1 MLLCTNTFGVKRFRS
16 DNSYDQSQ
24 TYSQKSN
31 KRENSRKYNGNQ
43 SNYANYN
50 GKSQPTYRNAP
61 DLYKREIKKREMLD
75 KEREGTDALFD
86 NYNYWEALNFFR
98 EVNESEDYPTL
109 IWDDDEVN
117 TDRLWK
123 VDFGKF
129 DQRQKFI
136 DMFENYDEKGI
147 SICIRVDFSYGGL
160 RHDMFIQQPERSR
173 EYSTDKFLF
182 QNNVN
187 FDEKRDSYTSGY
199 VKPYLSKKNKDGIL
213 SKFIN
218 HPEEIQKFAINVLRI
233 MKLSPKGIL
242 SINSWVTEIDKA
254 MTFESFEIAGMI
266 LSTERLRSKKSLL
279 LSYIEFYKLKHTID
293 HNDSLSM
300 LLDMFDKDGPTLR
313 FPASPGGIE
322 DIQKTHYYYVYKR
335 FLDML
340 KYSPEYSVI
349 QQCKNRDIQ
358 RKLMD
363 EFFHGKLEKI
373 RAVLE
378 NRQPR
383 FKSKFKSAVQDYLR
397 NIRGDTTSPNGSSSN
412 KNKLNSQKEGQ
423 YKQTDKNNK
432 KPKLVSTYDLNSSTI
447 SQNGINLKNTSNTA
461 PKIDDNPDEYRDDF
475 LDNLSESDYNA
486 IVNNAELNIATQN
499 KTNYKN
505 TNDNVQK
512 VDGNPDEYFDGL
524 DSLSDLDYD
533 SILNSAESNAI
544 RQNEIAPKNTS
555 STAPK
560 EDDNFDEYR
569 DDFLDNLS
577 ELDYNA
583 ILNNMVSKNIKA
595 AR

>member
-1 MLLCTNTFGVKRFRS
+1 
-16 DNSYDQSQ
+16 
-24 TYSQKSN
+24 
-31 KRENSRKYNGNQ
+31 
-43 SNYANYN
+43 
-50 GKSQPTYRNAP
+50 
-61 DLYKREIKKREMLD
+61 
-75 KEREGTDALFD
+75 
-86 NYNYWEALNFFR
+86 
-98 EVNESEDYPTL
+98 
-109 IWDDDEVN
+109 
-117 TDRLWK
+117 
-123 VDFGKF
+123 
-129 DQRQKFI
+129 
-136 DMFENYDEKGI
+136 MFENYDGEGI
-147 SICIRVDFSYGGL
+147 SNCIHVNFSYGGL

-182 QNNVN
+182 QNSYH
-187 FDEKRDSYTSGY
+187 FDENQTSYTTGY

-213 SKFIN
+213 AKFIN
-218 HPEEIQKFAINVLRI
+218 HPEKIREFAKNVLRI

-242 SINSWVTEIDKA
+242 PVDLFIFDINRILA
-254 MTFESFEIAGMI
+254 FESFEIAGMI

-279 LSYIEFYKLKHTID
+279 LSYIEFYKLKHTKN
-293 HNDSLSM
+293 HQDSLSM

-378 NRQPR
+378 NRQPK
-383 FKSKFKSAVQDYLR
+383 FKSKFKSAVQDYQQ
-397 NIRGDTTSPNGSSSN
+397 NNKGNTSSPNESSSD
-412 KNKLNSQKEGQ
+412 KNKPNLRKEEQ
-423 YKQTDKNNK
+423 YERANKNNK
-432 KPKLVSTYDLNSSTI
+432 KPKIASAYDLNSSTI
-447 SQNGINLKNTSNTA
+447 SQNGINL
-461 PKIDDNPDEYRDDF
+461 
-475 LDNLSESDYNA
+475 
-486 IVNNAELNIATQN
+486 
-499 KTNYKN
+499 
-505 TNDNVQK
+505 
-512 VDGNPDEYFDGL
+512 
-524 DSLSDLDYD
+524 
-533 SILNSAESNAI
+533 
-544 RQNEIAPKNTS
+544 KNTS

-577 ELDYNA
+577 ESDYNAIVNNAESNIVTQNQTNYKNTNNNVQKVDNNPDEYFDGLDSLSDLDYDSILNSAEPNAIQRNEINLKNTSSTAPKEDDNFDEYRDDFLDNLSESDYNA